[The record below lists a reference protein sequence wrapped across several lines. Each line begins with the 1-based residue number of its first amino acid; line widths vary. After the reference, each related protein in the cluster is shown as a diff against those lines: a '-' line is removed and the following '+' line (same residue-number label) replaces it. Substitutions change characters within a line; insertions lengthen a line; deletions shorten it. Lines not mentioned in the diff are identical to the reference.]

1 MAWRTLRLFSR
12 RALAG
17 QQLVRQASRSTQSAA
32 ATARFRRLCRRAA
45 GQRSHIL
52 LRFLRR
58 RTGARAE
65 SVDQSRALVESQAE
79 CRASNQAVVASL
91 PLAERRRVGERAN

>member
-1 MAWRTLRLFSR
+1 MAWRTLRLFSQ

-17 QQLVRQASRSTQSAA
+17 QQLVRQAPCSTQAAA
-32 ATARFRRLCRRAA
+32 ATARFRRLRRRAA
-45 GQRSHIL
+45 GQRSHVL

-65 SVDQSRALVESQAE
+65 SVDQSRPLVASQAE
-79 CRASNQAVVASL
+79 RRASDQAVVASV
-91 PLAERRRVGERAN
+91 PLAERRGVGERAN